1 MVNAYLLTVV
11 HAALVVH
18 TVYCSLN
25 YCWYITPAAVVAFCV
40 CSVRHTSRLLLS

>member
-25 YCWYITPAAVVAFCV
+25 HWTVLI
-40 CSVRHTSRLLLS
+40 H